1 MEKYEIYEE
10 HFDQIKS
17 DQHFQLKVD
26 DQLINCKIRVGRVV
40 KFLDYFGENYF

>member
-1 MEKYEIYEE
+1 MLSVWGIAEGLVEKYEIYEE

-26 DQLINCKIRVGRVV
+26 DQQIAKYDLER
-40 KFLDYFGENYF
+40 